1 MNRAARRQ
9 ALGVAGLAAVA
20 LLAALTLSPRALVDR
35 LAGLTADPVAFVAVL
50 GAVYLARPFL
60 LWPVTAL
67 AVLVGYLYGPAV
79 GIPVALAGTG
89 LSNLPPFLI
98 ARRADA
104 EAGLLAPFGAAG
116 DRLVG
121 AVGEIRGVLAARL
134 LPLPGD
140 AVSYGAGLSG
150 ISTGSF
156 LVGTV
161 VGEVPWA
168 TVAVLTGDSMRRL
181 SLSSLAPSIELV
193 AAAAGLSLLV
203 LAGPVYS
210 HLAGPS
216 GRSSGGQ

>member
-20 LLAALTLSPRALVDR
+20 LVAALTLPPQVLVDR
-35 LAGLTADPVAFVAVL
+35 LTGLTADPVAFVAVL

-67 AVLVGYLYGPAV
+67 AVIVGYLYGPVV
-79 GIPVALAGTG
+79 GLPVALIGTG
-89 LSNLPPFLI
+89 LSSLPPYLI
-98 ARRADA
+98 ARRVNT
-104 EAGLLAPFGAAG
+104 ETGLLAPFGTAG

-121 AVGEIRGVLAARL
+121 AVGAVRGVLAARL

-150 ISTGSF
+150 LPTGSF

-181 SLSSLAPSIELV
+181 SLSALGPSLELV
-193 AAAAGLSLLV
+193 AAAAGLAVLV

-216 GRSSGGQ
+216 GRSSRGQ

>member
-1 MNRAARRQ
+1 MNRATRRQ

-20 LLAALTLSPRALVDR
+20 VLAALTLSPRALVDR
-35 LAGLTADPVAFVAVL
+35 LTGLTADPVAFVAVL
-50 GAVYLARPFL
+50 GAVYLVRPFL

-79 GIPVALAGTG
+79 GLPVAVAGTG

-104 EAGLLAPFGAAG
+104 EAGLLAPFATAG

-121 AVGEIRGVLAARL
+121 TVGEVRGVLAARL

-181 SLSSLAPSIELV
+181 SLSALGPPLEVV

-210 HLAGPS
+210 HLAGPG
-216 GRSSGGQ
+216 GRSSGSQ

>member
-1 MNRAARRQ
+1 MGRATRRQ

-20 LLAALTLSPRALVDR
+20 LAAALTLSPGVLVDR
-35 LAGLTADPVAFVAVL
+35 LTGLTADPVAFVAVL

-67 AVLVGYLYGPAV
+67 AVLVGYLYGPVV
-79 GIPVALAGTG
+79 GVPVALAGTG

-98 ARRADA
+98 ARRADTD
-104 EAGLLAPFGAAG
+104 AGLLAPFGTAG

-121 AVGEIRGVLAARL
+121 TVGEVRGVLAARL

-150 ISTGSF
+150 LSTGPF

-181 SLSSLAPSIELV
+181 SLSAVRPSLELV
-193 AAAAGLSLLV
+193 AAGAGLALLV
-203 LAGPVYS
+203 LAGPVYG
-210 HLAGPS
+210 HFVGPN

>member
-20 LLAALTLSPRALVDR
+20 LLAALTLSPRVLVDR
-35 LAGLTADPVAFVAVL
+35 LTGLTADPVAFVAVL
-50 GAVYLARPFL
+50 GAVYLVRPFL

-67 AVLVGYLYGPAV
+67 AVVVGYLYGPVV
-79 GIPVALAGTG
+79 GLPVALAGTG
-89 LSNLPPFLI
+89 LSNLPPFMI
-98 ARRADA
+98 ARRADT

-121 AVGEIRGVLAARL
+121 AVGEIRGMLAARL

-150 ISTGSF
+150 ISTGTF
-156 LVGTV
+156 LAGTV
-161 VGEVPWA
+161 VGEIPWA

-181 SLSSLAPSIELV
+181 SLSALGPSLEVV
-193 AAAAGLSLLV
+193 AAAAGLALLV
-203 LAGPVYS
+203 LAGPLYS
-210 HLAGPS
+210 HFAGPS
-216 GRSSGGQ
+216 GRSSGGR

>member
-1 MNRAARRQ
+1 MNPAARRQ

-20 LLAALTLSPRALVDR
+20 LLAALTLSPGALVDR
-35 LAGLTADPVAFVAVL
+35 LTGLTADPVAFVAVL
-50 GAVYLARPFL
+50 AAVYLARPFL

-67 AVLVGYLYGPAV
+67 AVLVGYLYGPAIGV
-79 GIPVALAGTG
+79 PVALAGTG

-104 EAGLLAPFGAAG
+104 EAGLLAPFGMAG

-121 AVGEIRGVLAARL
+121 AVGEVRGVLAARL

-181 SLSSLAPSIELV
+181 SLSALGPSLELV

-210 HLAGPS
+210 HLAGPG
-216 GRSSGGQ
+216 GRSSGSQ